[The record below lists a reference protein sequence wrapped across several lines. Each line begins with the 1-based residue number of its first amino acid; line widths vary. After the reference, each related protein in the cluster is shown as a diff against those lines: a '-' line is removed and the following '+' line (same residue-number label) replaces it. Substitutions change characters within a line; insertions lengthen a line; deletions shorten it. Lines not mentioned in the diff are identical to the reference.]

1 MMFLVILGIVMLLV
15 GQNELKQSE
24 NQQRNKR

>member
-24 NQQRNKR
+24 NQQKHK

>member
-1 MMFLVILGIVMLLV
+1 MMFLVILGVVMLLV
-15 GQNELKQSE
+15 GQNELRQEE

>member
-1 MMFLVILGIVMLLV
+1 MFLVILGIVMLLV

>member
-1 MMFLVILGIVMLLV
+1 MFLVILGVVMLLV
-15 GQNELKQSE
+15 GQNELQQEE

>member
-1 MMFLVILGIVMLLV
+1 MMFLVILGVVMLLV
-15 GQNELKQSE
+15 GQNELQQEE